1 MVAWQIYDGKTVSA
15 LDKWR
20 EGANK
25 TMRGNDA
32 ISFSLLWLE
41 IAVLRVSKRGLAAV
55 KSTCTAFASCAV
67 KDDIKMWFQNSHTHT
82 IEIVS
87 THYCTTFFLS
97 TRWDL
102 RRLETETCWFCQL
115 RAATFCLPT
124 SRFENSGHLRFYCNK
139 NSWDFVQ
146 QKFFARQNCKCGY
159 TYTCCCVSF
168 FLCYD
173 INIGI
178 TLGILLG

>member
-1 MVAWQIYDGKTVSA
+1 MVASQIYDGKTVSA

-87 THYCTTFFLS
+87 THYIFSLNKMGFAQIRNRNL
-97 TRWDL
+97 L
-102 RRLETETCWFCQL
+102 ILP
-115 RAATFCLPT
+115 AAGRHLLPANFPIWEQ
-124 SRFENSGHLRFYCNK
+124 RPPEILLQQKLLRFCPTEVFCSTK
-139 NSWDFVQ
+139 
-146 QKFFARQNCKCGY
+146 
-159 TYTCCCVSF
+159 
-168 FLCYD
+168 L
-173 INIGI
+173 
-178 TLGILLG
+178 